1 MSLSWE
7 GITFGVELEFMTPCP
22 STKRLFSVIAPA
34 SAARLNM
41 AELLAKSTSLPIACA
56 CTHSMERHCP
66 VCETLPEENMFRDA
80 GRDAGILTFP
90 VVAPRGSMLNHC
102 FLLKPE
108 YLERKSVLSWQRQ
121 WPGVEICTPVFGAG
135 ELDSGLVT
143 METVLSS
150 IRNMGL
156 DITADESCGMHVHV
170 GVESGMTL
178 LLAQKI
184 STLVV
189 LLENTLLLRLVAPS
203 RWVSTYCKPVCED
216 SQGARQGVSNGT
228 FSNDGLF
235 EQYIPPMTAMQPADW
250 NDNASERY
258 YRLLRAIWHA
268 KTLQSLSGVLR
279 KSDVTRCA
287 FALCLRYESTQQD
300 PSAGEDWFHGTPST
314 VEFRYSQMTF
324 DHELLRNWTEV
335 VARIVVLAQADA
347 ETFKKTAASIMQ
359 LNHEAEG
366 EGKAAWK
373 SLMRDVLGLEHR
385 VVEWEVQLDRFERG
399 EYISLLDENL
409 LLTAE

>member
-7 GITFGVELEFMTPCP
+7 NITFGVELEFLTPCP
-22 STKRLFSVIAPA
+22 STKRLFSTTAPA
-34 SAARLNM
+34 SATRLNM
-41 AELLAKSTSLPIACA
+41 AELLASSTSLPIACA
-56 CTHSMERHCP
+56 CTHSMERRCP
-66 VCETLPEENMFRDA
+66 VCETLPEENMVRDA

-90 VVAPRGSMLNHC
+90 ATVPRASLLNHC
-102 FLLKPE
+102 FLFKPE
-108 YLERKSVLSWQRQ
+108 FLERRTVLSCQRQ

-135 ELDSGLVT
+135 ELNSGLVT
-143 METVLSS
+143 MATLLSS

-156 DITADESCGMHVHV
+156 DISADESCGMHVHV

-203 RWVSTYCKPVCED
+203 RW
-216 SQGARQGVSNGT
+216 GISNGT
-228 FSNDGLF
+228 FSNESLF
-235 EQYIPPMTAMQPADW
+235 HQHVPLMTAMQPAEW

-258 YRLLRAIWHA
+258 YRLLHAIWQA
-268 KTLQSLSGVLR
+268 ETLQSLSAVLR
-279 KSDVTRCA
+279 KKDLTRCA
-287 FALCLRYESTQQD
+287 FTLCLRYESTRQD
-300 PSAGEDWFHGTPST
+300 LSAGKAGFHGTPST

-347 ETFKKTAASIMQ
+347 ETFKKTAASIVQ
-359 LNHEAEG
+359 INYEAEV

-385 VVEWEVQLDRFERG
+385 VVEWEVQLDRFKRG
-399 EYISLLDENL
+399 EYISLLDKNSL
-409 LLTAE
+409 LMSE